1 MKFFA
6 RPVYQLFRK
15 LLAHPKYRWWMAAA
29 TLVYVIS
36 PFDFLPDM
44 LPFLGQIDDALLVSL
59 VLTELSPEVMKYVRS
74 LKQKNSAQT
83 EA

>member
-6 RPVYQLFRK
+6 RPALHLLRK

-29 TLVYVIS
+29 TLVYLIS

-44 LPFLGQIDDALLVSL
+44 LPVLGQVDDALLVTL
-59 VLTELSPEVMKYVRS
+59 LLTELSPELLKYVRS
-74 LKQKNSAQT
+74 LRQKKTVQAES
-83 EA
+83 